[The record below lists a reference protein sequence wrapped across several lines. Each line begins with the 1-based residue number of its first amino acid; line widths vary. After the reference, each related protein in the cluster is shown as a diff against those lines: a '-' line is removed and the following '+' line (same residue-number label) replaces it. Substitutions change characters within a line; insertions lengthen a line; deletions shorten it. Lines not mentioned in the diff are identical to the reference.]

1 MDKKAVSLYKNI
13 SILILTIMSP
23 CLLVDEITASLGNPF
38 VFRSAIML
46 NLLILALLSL
56 RSSKIWDFSRDQ
68 KRILIYFMLA
78 IGYYLVIGVTVYPG
92 TGYTTKTPIKNFIM
106 GILVFIIINNQGF
119 SLKRLTN
126 IFVNMAFLLSLLAV
140 VQYIM
145 YYIDIIELKKYVL
158 KTYSPGDYRYIGF
171 GGFIDPDYMRWNIYR
186 IESFWREPS
195 RFAQYLQIPLFIAIY
210 RYSKQKILKNLVVII
225 VIGSAFVLTYSAA
238 NYFSFIIAFIVY
250 FSIVRKDSLSNI
262 RLLKRTISYGFVSIL
277 IYLLVA
283 FFIYTNQYSEN
294 SSNKVLEKR
303 TTRQFAN
310 RIERFVFASS
320 VLEVS
325 IFGDPTIRNN
335 WRRNPSAIGM
345 LFIWGGIPGVLLSL
359 GYSVRFYALVIRA
372 VRKSSYGII
381 YVGSLAFFIAFNWY
395 GSYFDTYFIFIIA
408 FLSSYS
414 RNESRYLTSERL
426 A

>member
-1 MDKKAVSLYKNI
+1 
-13 SILILTIMSP
+13 
-23 CLLVDEITASLGNPF
+23 
-38 VFRSAIML
+38 
-46 NLLILALLSL
+46 
-56 RSSKIWDFSRDQ
+56 
-68 KRILIYFMLA
+68 
-78 IGYYLVIGVTVYPG
+78 
-92 TGYTTKTPIKNFIM
+92 M

>member
-1 MDKKAVSLYKNI
+1 
-13 SILILTIMSP
+13 MSP

-225 VIGSAFVLTYSAA
+225 VIGSAFVLTY
-238 NYFSFIIAFIVY
+238 
-250 FSIVRKDSLSNI
+250 
-262 RLLKRTISYGFVSIL
+262 
-277 IYLLVA
+277 
-283 FFIYTNQYSEN
+283 
-294 SSNKVLEKR
+294 
-303 TTRQFAN
+303 
-310 RIERFVFASS
+310 
-320 VLEVS
+320 
-325 IFGDPTIRNN
+325 
-335 WRRNPSAIGM
+335 
-345 LFIWGGIPGVLLSL
+345 
-359 GYSVRFYALVIRA
+359 
-372 VRKSSYGII
+372 
-381 YVGSLAFFIAFNWY
+381 
-395 GSYFDTYFIFIIA
+395 
-408 FLSSYS
+408 
-414 RNESRYLTSERL
+414 
-426 A
+426 